1 MGKVVKTTTVQEE
14 KLITLTKEQFIKL
27 INIHSMLD
35 NASDTLNDI
44 DGDDNLFEI
53 GKAVGDAC
61 SDVVNAFNNLGDIIG
76 EKQDEV
82 MSSFE
87 DLDENQYLRLSKLG
101 RAQ

>member
-1 MGKVVKTTTVQEE
+1 MGKAVKTTTVQEE

-61 SDVVNAFNNLGDIIG
+61 SDIVNAFNNLGDIIG

-82 MSSFE
+82 MSNFE

>member
-1 MGKVVKTTTVQEE
+1 MGKAVKTTTVQEE

-61 SDVVNAFNNLGDIIG
+61 SDIVNAFNNLGDIIG

-82 MSSFE
+82 MSNFE
-87 DLDENQYLRLSKLG
+87 DLDEN
-101 RAQ
+101 

>member
-1 MGKVVKTTTVQEE
+1 MGKAVKTTTTQEE

-87 DLDENQYLRLSKLG
+87 DLDEN
-101 RAQ
+101 

>member
-1 MGKVVKTTTVQEE
+1 MGKAVKTTTVQEE
-14 KLITLTKEQFIKL
+14 KLITLTKEQFVKL
-27 INIHSMLD
+27 IEIHSMLD

-61 SDVVNAFNNLGDIIG
+61 SDIVNAFNDLGDIID

-82 MSSFE
+82 MGYFE
-87 DLDENQYLRLSKLG
+87 DLDENQDLRLSKFG